1 MTKPNREQVAY
12 YILALSILSIVFN
25 LIFLPISTVLNN
37 LNFIHSFYQ
46 ILPGVIISVCLLF
59 LGFSLKKPKSLITK
73 LYDFLN
79 PLTVVVVLLVGAFIV
94 LPLFGALIGNLI

>member
-25 LIFLPISTVLNN
+25 LIFLLISTILNN
-37 LNFIHSFYQ
+37 LNFINSFYQ
-46 ILPGVIISVCLLF
+46 ILPGVIISVFLLF
-59 LGFSLKKPKSLITK
+59 LGLSLKKPKSLITK
-73 LYDFLN
+73 LYDRLN
-79 PLTVVVVLLVGAFIV
+79 PVSALAVLLVGAFIV